1 MSSKVDIFSIL
12 RDHKNTLVDQ
22 NSNKPG
28 GDDLF
33 YFLVIPILLPVIL
46 VLVFKFNFD
55 NYLDLRRS
63 LVSSLAIFVGLLFNA
78 LVLLINIAKNGDTI
92 NIRKKVIQNLI
103 SNISFNIIT
112 ALFAVLIVLLRFI
125 NLPTIF
131 YSNLLPTTS
140 QILDIITLTLLISFF
155 ITFLMIMKRTYLII
169 NTEINKNT

>member
-1 MSSKVDIFSIL
+1 MSSKIDIFSIF

-28 GDDLF
+28 GDDIF
-33 YFLVIPILLPVIL
+33 YFLLIPIVLPVIL
-46 VLVFKFNFD
+46 VLLFKFNFD

-112 ALFAVLIVLLRFI
+112 ALFAVLFILLRFI
-125 NLPTIF
+125 NLPTII

-140 QILDIITLTLLISFF
+140 QILDIISLALLISFF

-169 NTEINKNT
+169 NTEINKSN

>member
-33 YFLVIPILLPVIL
+33 YFLIIPILLPVIL